1 MTRRDLR
8 WRMAGALLIVGGCA
22 QPLLSTDGSAWV
34 LVHFLAA
41 IAGLVLMVNGKRL
54 AVFFQAERR
63 GHCDT
68 PAAVHAARLRRR
80 R

>member
-1 MTRRDLR
+1 
-8 WRMAGALLIVGGCA
+8 
-22 QPLLSTDGSAWV
+22 V

-68 PAAVHAARLRRR
+68 AAAVHAARLRRR